1 MEYMDLP
8 CKFSE
13 KGCKQVGVRSTM
25 QAHVKQCKFREVECP
40 RWPCEEMVTY
50 GEVVDHLKNAHGTT
64 RETINERSVMWS
76 LNQQQQHKTHV
87 PILSFYHGRT
97 FIFNCM
103 KRDHITMLWV
113 TVLGTEEEAKTFE
126 VVMTA
131 GPHRDM
137 QTRMRGKVY
146 SIEKSKEE
154 VLQDPHGILE
164 ISNNMA
170 GKMGE
175 MEEGEP
181 WLHVDYDIIRKEG
194 NDY

>member
-1 MEYMDLP
+1 MDLP
-8 CKFSE
+8 CKFSD
-13 KGCKQVGVRSTM
+13 KGCKQVGDRNVI
-25 QAHVKQCKFREVECP
+25 QAHLGQCIFGKFECP
-40 RWPCEEMVTY
+40 HWPCKEMVTY
-50 GEVVDHLKNAHGTT
+50 GEAVEHLKNTHD
-64 RETINERSVMWS
+64 TIVVNSERNEIMWK
-76 LNQQQQHKTHV
+76 LHQQQKDVTSV
-87 PILSFYHGRT
+87 PILSFVHGRK
-97 FIFNCM
+97 FILNGIKVDNIM
-103 KRDHITMLWV
+103 MLWV
-113 TVLGTEEEAKTFE
+113 TVLGTEEEAQTLD
-126 VVMTA
+126 VIMTA
-131 GPHRDM
+131 GPHCHM